1 MIAWIVY
8 LIVTLILSFIIYI
21 AFLGIT
27 RGVEAKNKNKR
38 NISKNK
44 ENKGKFKRRIK

>member
-8 LIVTLILSFIIYI
+8 LIVTLILFFIIYI

-44 ENKGKFKRRIK
+44 KKYRKILKKN

>member
-8 LIVTLILSFIIYI
+8 LTVALILFFIIYI

-44 ENKGKFKRRIK
+44 ENIGKFKKRIK